1 MNPLSAD
8 VKGTAANWPPEKGQ
22 KIAFVTKDGLK
33 EGILKEIRWGLVWR
47 DFILDDDRVVPE
59 HKTVGCPEPPIWR
72 DPDSVSVEERT
83 AWENRLVAMAE
94 ASMDPRDREQ
104 VFWADLT
111 QYLAY
116 SYLRFNKRKD
126 AGDH

>member
-1 MNPLSAD
+1 MSPLSAD
-8 VKGTAANWPPEKGQ
+8 LKGTSANWPPEKGE
-22 KIAFVTKDGLK
+22 KIAFVSTDGVK
-33 EGILKEIRWGLVWR
+33 EGLLKEIRWGLVWR
-47 DFILDDDRVVPE
+47 DFILQDDRIVPE
-59 HKTVGCPEPPIWR
+59 HKVVGCPEPPIWR
-72 DPDSVSVEERT
+72 DPDTVSADERR
-83 AWENRLVAMAE
+83 AWEDRLIAMAE

-116 SYLRFNKRKD
+116 TYLRCKERKD